1 MVFIGY
7 EFNNSGVDM
16 KKTTTLNVMAIIL
29 YMHVQLSLNVENA
42 TVNKNTRS
50 VYHSHTIILKVS
62 E

>member
-16 KKTTTLNVMAIIL
+16 KKITTLNVMAIIL

-50 VYHSHTIILKVS
+50 CSLSFTHHYLKS
-62 E
+62 

>member
-1 MVFIGY
+1 
-7 EFNNSGVDM
+7 M
-16 KKTTTLNVMAIIL
+16 KKITTLNVMAIIL